1 MGLISEKQ
9 SFVLPSSGELNLIF
23 TTLCVDFTYVLQF
36 HTHTQILHTF
46 LI

>member
-1 MGLISEKQ
+1 MGLISEKP
-9 SFVLPSSGELNLIF
+9 SFLLPSSGELNLSF
-23 TTLCVDFTYVLQF
+23 TTLSVDFIYFLKF